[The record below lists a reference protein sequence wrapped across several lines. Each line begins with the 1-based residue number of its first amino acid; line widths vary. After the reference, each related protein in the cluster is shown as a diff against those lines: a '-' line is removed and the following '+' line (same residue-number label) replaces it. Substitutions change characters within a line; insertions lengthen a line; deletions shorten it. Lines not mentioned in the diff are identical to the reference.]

1 MKTAFLLDYA
11 SPDQYERANVHTYA
25 RNRFFAVRTVIE
37 TVLKT
42 KHDQQTSLRAGSLL
56 RRHWVRQRLAQS
68 AGQPQCQRSCIKIGS
83 EPN

>member
-1 MKTAFLLDYA
+1 MNEQMSTPRLAT
-11 SPDQYERANVHTYA
+11 V
-25 RNRFFAVRTVIE
+25 FFAVGTVVE

-56 RRHWVRQRLAQS
+56 RRHSAHQRLAQS
-68 AGQPQCQRSCIKIGS
+68 AGQPQCQQSCIKIGS